1 MLVAGLGAALGLAT
15 LAYVLLTGYIAVL
28 VVRALRARRGP
39 RRAAG
44 ARAAG
49 SRPDGAAHIPVIS
62 GQ

>member
-15 LAYVLLTGYIAVL
+15 LAYVLLTGYVAVL
-28 VVRALRARRGP
+28 VARALRARGGP
-39 RRAAG
+39 PRV
-44 ARAAG
+44 AG